1 MTAIAGRPPLVA
13 VLAFSPVTMF
23 ELSVPFE
30 VFGTDR
36 IDMGVPSYDVRLVA
50 GSGEPLV
57 TRFGF
62 QLTHTAPMS
71 TLRRADTI
79 IVPGWGLPR
88 DTRPDE
94 HVLDEL
100 RRAHRRGARIVS
112 FCSGAF
118 VLAAAGLLDGRCA
131 TTHWMYTDDL
141 ARLYPDVE
149 MHGSVLYV
157 QDGNVWTS
165 AGTAAAIDLCLHLV
179 RADHGAEVANIVAR
193 RMVIPPHRE
202 GGQAQ
207 YVESPMVTSC
217 GDESLAATLTW
228 ATAHLD
234 EDHTVESLARRARQ
248 SPRTFARRFRAAT
261 GTTPLQWLLGQRVI
275 HAQRMLETTDVSVEQ
290 IAGSCGF
297 STASALREHFL
308 RRTGVSP
315 QAYRQTF
322 RQSA

>member
-1 MTAIAGRPPLVA
+1 MTTSAQRTHLVA
-13 VLAFSPVTMF
+13 VLAFSPATMF
-23 ELSVPFE
+23 ELAVPFE

-36 IDMGVPSYDVRLVA
+36 TDMGVPRYDVRLVA
-50 GSGEPLV
+50 GSRDPL
-57 TRFGF
+57 TTPFGF
-62 QLTHTAPMS
+62 QLSATAPMS

-79 IVPGWGLPR
+79 VVPGWGLPR
-88 DTRPDE
+88 DSRPDE

-149 MHGSVLYV
+149 LHAAVLYV
-157 QDGNVWTS
+157 QDGTVWTS

-193 RMVIPPHRE
+193 RMISPPHRE

-207 YVESPMVTSC
+207 YVESPMITSC
-217 GDESLAATLTW
+217 GDETLAATLTW
-228 ATAHLD
+228 ATEHLD
-234 EDHTVESLARRARQ
+234 VDHTVETLARRAQQ
-248 SPRTFARRFRAAT
+248 SPRTYARRFRAAT
-261 GTTPLQWLLGQRVI
+261 GTTPLQWLLAQRVI
-275 HAQRMLETTDVSVEQ
+275 HAQRMLETTDMSVEQ
-290 IAGSCGF
+290 IAESCGF
-297 STASALREHFL
+297 STASALREHFV
-308 RRTGVSP
+308 RRAGVSP